1 MFLNFFP
8 PEAKHCP
15 VTSDCRALISRVGSQ
30 CHKIILRQFFNEN
43 DQHQNDQCVCCYVCI
58 KSHAEGGCFSCKEFI
73 DTYFPPKNSVKLSK
87 SVYSELR
94 CALLELFAA
103 MAVKELKV
111 ESDLVLNLMNF
122 INDFIK
128 VIDEVKTASDI
139 GRIWHVSPDVA
150 DRVFSVLHD
159 VLYGDEDLCDSAGSS
174 TDESEDIFD
183 EDSDS
188 TDDDDTE
195 RFMSLNIDDNS

>member
-1 MFLNFFP
+1 M
-8 PEAKHCP
+8 
-15 VTSDCRALISRVGSQ
+15 
-30 CHKIILRQFFNEN
+30 
-43 DQHQNDQCVCCYVCI
+43 
-58 KSHAEGGCFSCKEFI
+58 
-73 DTYFPPKNSVKLSK
+73 
-87 SVYSELR
+87 
-94 CALLELFAA
+94 LELFAA

-111 ESDLVLNLMNF
+111 ESDLVLSPINF

-139 GRIWHVSPDVA
+139 VRIWHVSPDVA
-150 DRVFSVLHD
+150 SRVFSIFHD
-159 VLYGDEDLCDSAGSS
+159 VLYGDDELCDSAGSS

-195 RFMSLNIDDNS
+195 CFMSLNIDDDN